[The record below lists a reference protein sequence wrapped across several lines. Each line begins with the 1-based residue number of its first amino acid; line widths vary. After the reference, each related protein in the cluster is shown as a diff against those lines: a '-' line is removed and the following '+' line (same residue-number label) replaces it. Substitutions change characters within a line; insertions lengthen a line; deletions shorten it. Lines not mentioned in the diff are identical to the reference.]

1 MTGGLPDNNDEDEKF
16 DQLPPMHLQR
26 DNSNKMASSISPYTF
41 LCPST
46 ADQKFNPYV
55 NSTPL
60 GRFPLFF

>member
-1 MTGGLPDNNDEDEKF
+1 MTGGLPENNDEDEKF

-55 NSTPL
+55 N
-60 GRFPLFF
+60 